1 MKKISSISIA
11 ALSLLLICSC
21 DNDGTTTT
29 GNADSGNADKVD
41 NTNGQPPASP
51 IVATDEETSSFLKEA
66 ADGGMAEVRLGE
78 MALQKSTNQR
88 VKNFANMMVTDHSGA
103 NSKVKSFASERNI
116 TLPTDVS
123 DKHKEIMDDLMKK
136 EGKDFDKAYVKA
148 MVEDH
153 EKDIKKFEDAEG
165 KVNDA
170 TVKNFITATLPV
182 LRTHLDSIKAI
193 QKAMR

>member
-1 MKKISSISIA
+1 
-11 ALSLLLICSC
+11 
-21 DNDGTTTT
+21 
-29 GNADSGNADKVD
+29 
-41 NTNGQPPASP
+41 
-51 IVATDEETSSFLKEA
+51 VATDEKTSSFLKEA

-123 DKHKEIMDDLMKK
+123 DKHKETMDDLMKK

-182 LRTHLDSIKAI
+182 LRTHLDSIQGYSKSHSVI
-193 QKAMR
+193 L